1 MLVILRFGDE
11 SALIIDSMKYCH
23 YITLKRFH
31 SIGSQILSY
40 QPVKCWSMTT
50 LAQIQICRIAR
61 RTAAIL
67 NFR

>member
-40 QPVKCWSMTT
+40 QPVKYCEYDDIGSNPNLSHRKTDSG
-50 LAQIQICRIAR
+50 
-61 RTAAIL
+61 
-67 NFR
+67 NFEF